1 MNLDISSS
9 CRLFLRIGA
18 VFAGLVGSA
27 AVALLSF
34 AYPDAGAREELH
46 PFLAGP
52 PLSFAHRGDSMH
64 YPENT
69 MPAFASAMRAGVDVL
84 ELDVHSS
91 ADGVVV
97 VHHDET
103 LQRTAGQAVAIRS
116 LSYAELSQI
125 DIAAQLDP
133 SALPAQKRAQFRG
146 RGYRIPAL
154 TEVLRAFPESR
165 INIEIK
171 QKTPPMERQLFQ
183 VLVQEQALERS
194 LVASGSGDSLR
205 RFRALQ
211 EKGAATSASM
221 SEVLRFYA
229 GCRLGRT
236 MRPPF
241 DALQIPAKPTF
252 GIDLGAADFIACAK
266 RSRIQTHYWTVND
279 AAEARRL
286 LAAGADGI
294 MSDDAPMVAAVV
306 REFSRP

>member
-1 MNLDISSS
+1 M
-9 CRLFLRIGA
+9 GA

-27 AVALLSF
+27 VVALLSF
-34 AYPDAGAREELH
+34 AYPSAAAREELH

-52 PLSFAHRGDSMH
+52 PLSFAHRGDSMQ

-69 MPAFASAMRAGVDVL
+69 MQAFASALRAGVDVL

-116 LSYAELSQI
+116 LTYAELSQI

-146 RGYRIPAL
+146 RGYRIPTLSEA
-154 TEVLRAFPESR
+154 LRAFPESR

-171 QKTPPMERQLFQ
+171 QKTPPMERQLFE

-211 EKGAATSASM
+211 ENGAATSASM